1 MTPRAA
7 LWQERITEWKA
18 SGLTADQFC
27 QDKEFTTSALRQWVY
42 RFKREAQA
50 APKTPEPTV
59 RVARVVRATTTRV
72 GSTRKGVPAS
82 EPLVIEIGGARICVR
97 PGFDRA
103 TLATVIALLTS
114 CGDDR
119 R

>member
-18 SGLTADQFC
+18 SGLTAERFC

-50 APKTPEPTV
+50 ALKTSEPTV
-59 RVARVVRATTTRV
+59 RVARVVRETTARMAP
-72 GSTRKGVPAS
+72 TRKATPAR
-82 EPLVIEIGGARICVR
+82 EPLVVEIGDARICVR
-97 PGFDRA
+97 PGFDRE
-103 TLATVIALLTS
+103 TLRTVIALLTGS
-114 CGDDR
+114 GDGR